1 MLASMGAQAQGRSV
15 VMTGELEVVHIDEA
29 DGRRTRFEFLLEDDA
44 TGDLFNLDFPG
55 KPPPGLVTG
64 KRVTVHGRAEGRDI
78 AVDLTQ
84 DAEAGGG
91 GGEAEAGDPAALE
104 LRKAVVV
111 LISFSGGRS
120 PVLSQSTVTGY
131 LYDNNENMDEL
142 YQTASHGTLGFEPDA
157 TNDGQA
163 DVFGPY
169 LVTHDGA
176 TCSSSD
182 RYNWTYEAEDLAFAD
197 GVDLSLYRHR
207 IFVTPP
213 YSQISCGWAGVANV
227 GCSRSDQYSNQFC
240 RSWTASSK
248 SGVLTH
254 EVGHNLNFAHSSK
267 DLDNNGT
274 IDSEYGDTSDPMGS
288 SSSNWYL
295 FNGPHNHQLGWL
307 DTVENVLVDVFADG
321 LYSVHPLERDG
332 ASQDGTRVLRIA
344 APNRSDY
351 YYLSY
356 RKALGG
362 EYDDVGSSYVN
373 RLSVH
378 RYRGAG
384 YYNTLFIDALAA
396 GESFT
401 DDVNGF
407 TVTATGEEP
416 DGAMGV
422 DIQFGCAAVAPSVTL
437 DPNTVLGMPG
447 ADVIMTAN
455 VVNNDASSCGQSSF
469 DVFTAAPVF
478 TLDESTTLN
487 PGTNSDHTFALYFD
501 DLGSS
506 DGTYSLTVTADGGA
520 GHLAS
525 AMAEVVIDGT
535 PPFAP
540 VITDGSV
547 NKKGR
552 VSLSWTASDDGA
564 GSGID
569 HYEVYRDGAK
579 RGDASGTSYS
589 DTGGSAGDLYQVNAV
604 DGVGLKS
611 LLSDPD
617 RYRRCLERRYPDPAA
632 RSATAAA
639 GALRAAYSF
648 ASAEPSTSW
657 PKSILGRPRRRAS
670 SGTRNRPT
678 PAATKGAS
686 RSSRPRDN
694 TRWQACHRRCS

>member
-1 MLASMGAQAQGRSV
+1 MLAGTDAQAQGRSQGRAV

-29 DGRRTRFEFLLEDDA
+29 DGRLTRFEFLLEDDA
-44 TGDLFNLDFPG
+44 TGDLFELSFPG
-55 KPPPGLVTG
+55 KPPPGLTTG
-64 KRVTVHGRAEGRDI
+64 KRLTVHGLALGRDI
-78 AVDLTQ
+78 AVELTQ
-84 DAEAGGG
+84 DAEAD
-91 GGEAEAGDPAALE
+91 GGEAGAGAGDAAALE

-131 LYDNNENMDEL
+131 LYDNAENMDEQ
-142 YQTASHGTLGFEPDA
+142 YRTASHGTLGFEPDA

-227 GCSRSDQYSNQFC
+227 GCSRSDGYSSQFC
-240 RSWTASSK
+240 RSWTASSR

-254 EVGHNLNFAHSSK
+254 EVGHNLNFAHASK

-307 DTVENVLVDVFADG
+307 DSTENVLVDVFSDG
-321 LYSVHPLERDG
+321 VYSVHPLERDG
-332 ASQDGTRVLRIA
+332 ESPDGIRVLRIA
-344 APNRSDY
+344 APDRSDY

-362 EYDDVGSSYVN
+362 EYDDIGSSYVN

-378 RYRGAG
+378 RYRGSG
-384 YYNTLFIDALAA
+384 YYNTLFIDALAP
-396 GESFT
+396 GESFS

-407 TVTATGEEP
+407 TVAAIGENP
-416 DGAMGV
+416 DGALEV
-422 DIQFGCAAVAPSVTL
+422 DVSFGCAETAPGVTL
-437 DPNTVLGMPG
+437 DPNTVVGMPG
-447 ADVIMTAN
+447 DVFNMTAN
-455 VVNNDASSCGQSSF
+455 VVNNDPSSCGSSDF
-469 DVFTAAPVF
+469 NVYTVE
-478 TLDESTTLN
+478 TLDLDVLRTLA
-487 PGTNSDHTFALYFD
+487 PGG
-501 DLGSS
+501 GSS
-506 DGTYSLTVTADGGA
+506 HLFGLDLDDYNATDGNFKITVTADGGA
-520 GHLAS
+520 GHSAS
-525 AMAEVVIDGT
+525 AVADVVIDST
-535 PPFAP
+535 APSLP
-540 VITDGSV
+540 VITEASV

-552 VSLSWTASDDGA
+552 VNLSWSASDDGA

-569 HYEVYRDGAK
+569 HYEVYRGADK
-579 RGDASGTSYS
+579 RGDASGTSFT
-589 DTGGSAGDLYQVNAV
+589 DTGGVAGQEYHVVAV
-604 DGVGLKS
+604 DGVGLS
-611 LLSDPD
+611 AQSASVLL
-617 RYRRCLERRYPDPAA
+617 
-632 RSATAAA
+632 A
-639 GALRAAYSF
+639 G
-648 ASAEPSTSW
+648 
-657 PKSILGRPRRRAS
+657 
-670 SGTRNRPT
+670 SGGGPGGGGGGGGPGGGGGGDKCFKNKAPLC
-678 PAATKGAS
+678 P
-686 RSSRPRDN
+686 
-694 TRWQACHRRCS
+694 

>member
-1 MLASMGAQAQGRSV
+1 MLVDTGVQAQGQGRAV

-44 TGDLFNLDFPG
+44 TGDLFELNFPG
-55 KPPPGLVTG
+55 KPPPGLTTG
-64 KRVTVHGRAEGRDI
+64 KRVTVHGRALGRDI
-78 AVDLTQ
+78 AVELTQ

-91 GGEAEAGDPAALE
+91 EAGAGAGDAAALE

-131 LYDNNENMDEL
+131 LYDDAENMDEQ
-142 YQTASHGTLGFEPDA
+142 YRTASHGTLGFEADA
-157 TNDGQA
+157 TNDGSA

-176 TCSSSD
+176 TCSSTD
-182 RYNWTYEAEDLAFAD
+182 RYNWTYEAEDLAFAG

-227 GCSRSDQYSNQFC
+227 GCSRSDGYSSQFC

-254 EVGHNLNFAHSSK
+254 EVGHNLNFAHASK
-267 DLDNNGT
+267 DLDNNGS

-307 DTVENVLVDVFADG
+307 DSVENVLVDVFSDG

-332 ASQDGTRVLRIA
+332 ASPDGIRVLRIA
-344 APNRSDY
+344 APDRSDY

-356 RKALGG
+356 RRALGG
-362 EYDDVGSSYVN
+362 EYDDIGSSYVDK
-373 RLSVH
+373 LSVH

-396 GESFT
+396 GESFS
-401 DDVNGF
+401 DEVNGL
-407 TVTATGEEP
+407 TVTATGMQA
-416 DGAMGV
+416 DGSMGV
-422 DIQFGCAAVAPSVTL
+422 NVQFGCAAAAPSVTL
-437 DPNTVLGMPG
+437 DPSTVLGMPG
-447 ADVIMTAN
+447 DVVNMIAN
-455 VVNNDASSCGQSSF
+455 VANNDASSCGQSSF
-469 DVFTAAPVF
+469 DVFTAAPVYS
-478 TLDESTTLN
+478 LDESTTLD
-487 PGTNSDHTFALYFD
+487 PGANSDHPFALDFD
-501 DLGSS
+501 DLGAS

-525 AMAEVVIDGT
+525 AVADVVIDGT
-535 PPFAP
+535 APSPP

-547 NKKGR
+547 NRKGR
-552 VSLSWTASDDGA
+552 VNLSWTASDDGA

-569 HYEVYRDGAK
+569 HYEVYRDGVK
-579 RGDASGTSYS
+579 RGDASGTSYTDS
-589 DTGGSAGDLYQVNAV
+589 GGVAGQIYEVLAE
-604 DGVGLKS
+604 DGVGWRS
-611 LLSDPD
+611 SMSDPFTLTGGGGGPGGGGGGGGPGGGGGGGGD
-617 RYRRCLERRYPDPAA
+617 KC
-632 RSATAAA
+632 
-639 GALRAAYSF
+639 F
-648 ASAEPSTSW
+648 KNKEPY
-657 PKSILGRPRRRAS
+657 
-670 SGTRNRPT
+670 
-678 PAATKGAS
+678 
-686 RSSRPRDN
+686 
-694 TRWQACHRRCS
+694 C